1 MELIEIA
8 QLVTGIATLVVA
20 SVLIW
25 QMIIQKRTLD
35 IAHNDADAN
44 MSLVAMD
51 TRSRTNEWFADQC
64 TPEFLDKFDKGLDSL
79 TKKEFNILQTY
90 IRDTFR
96 VLITEARLGRL
107 TDNNME
113 YYRSYFTRMELN
125 LDIKLFRDYIEKY
138 WLNRIIG
145 NQVNRDEYSSFMN
158 VVKESWEKASG
169 RKFELKKQ
177 ENKDGT
183 N

>member
-1 MELIEIA
+1 MDLIEIA
-8 QLVTGIATLVVA
+8 QLVTGLATLIVA

-25 QMIIQKRTLD
+25 QMIIQKKTLD
-35 IAHNDADAN
+35 IAHNDADSS
-44 MSLVAMD
+44 MSLYAMD

-90 IRDTFR
+90 IRDTLR

-107 TDNNME
+107 SDNNME

-125 LDIKLFRDYIEKY
+125 LNNKLFRDYIEKSY
-138 WLNRIIG
+138 LNTILR
-145 NQVNRDEYSSFMN
+145 NESSREEYSSFLN
-158 VVKESWEKASG
+158 VVKESWEEASG
-169 RKFELKKQ
+169 RKFELK
-177 ENKDGT
+177 
-183 N
+183 